1 MPDLTGK
8 MQTGRDVPPVVDH
21 PRLARM
27 KEGPVRARKIGGKE
41 LLMPDEPKADRG
53 KQRRMA
59 PFKKS
64 TAGTPKS
71 EYPDQQERRTAAER
85 PQGYVRLR
93 VRVEDNELYVVGA
106 HAVEGPLVERTKLH
120 GDLAYEVTMGT
131 KLLAAD
137 AVPDVGVRRSFP
149 DPSGDPERQG
159 HFVTPLDSYEL
170 NVRVPKEDVS
180 LASLPKLEITL
191 YRIKEEVPRPLTAAG
206 PVGPQFERELRPV
219 AQMKGIRR
227 EELAQPVRE
236 ELEKAIS

>member
-1 MPDLTGK
+1 MPDVTGK
-8 MQTGRDVPPVVDH
+8 MQTGRDVPPVIDH

-41 LLMPDEPKADRG
+41 LLMPEEPKADRG
-53 KQRRMA
+53 KQRRMP
-59 PFKKS
+59 PFRKS
-64 TAGTPKS
+64 TARTPKT
-71 EYPDQQERRTAAER
+71 EYPDQQERKSAAER

-93 VRVEDNELYVVGA
+93 VRVQDNELYVVGA
-106 HAVEGPLVERTKLH
+106 QAVEGPLVERTKLH
-120 GDLAYEVTMGT
+120 GALAYEVTMGS

-149 DPSGDPERQG
+149 DPSGDPERRG
-159 HFVTPLDSYEL
+159 HFVTPLESYEL

-180 LASLPKLEITL
+180 LASLPQLDIAL
-191 YRIKEEVPRPLTAAG
+191 YRVKEEVARPLTAAG
-206 PVGPQFERELRPV
+206 PIGPQFERELRPV

-227 EELAQPVRE
+227 EDLAPPVRE